1 MLALQKV
8 VKSIESLNLELA
20 FKVIIELVYLGL
32 VHLDSLNKVID
43 INISPLGIFDQHVN
57 QLQKWQDVM
66 EVKNQLNI

>member
-8 VKSIESLNLELA
+8 AKSIESLNLELA
-20 FKVIIELVYLGL
+20 FKVIIELVHLGL
-32 VHLDSLNKVID
+32 VHLDRLNKVID

-66 EVKNQLNI
+66 EVKN

>member
-32 VHLDSLNKVID
+32 VHFDSLNKVID

>member
-8 VKSIESLNLELA
+8 VKSIESFNLELA
-20 FKVIIELVYLGL
+20 FKVIIELIHLGF
-32 VHLDSLNKVID
+32 VHLDSLNIVID